1 MEELGRKK
9 TIVSALVLHYSS
21 GFLRRPQ
28 KYGLT
33 FLKVLTLL
41 GIVKSNGKIEQK
53 FMAFSEYMK
62 FTPPHSKKYV
72 SSMNMNASPQDQ

>member
-53 FMAFSEYMK
+53 FMAFSEYMN
-62 FTPPHSKKYV
+62 FTKMYPTPFKTICLIYEYEC
-72 SSMNMNASPQDQ
+72 